1 LRERLPQGVVLPGDF
16 PRRNKQRRGDRI
28 MEFTNVK
35 GFEDLQKLGQQNVET
50 SMKLVGEWS
59 KGWQAIAAEMTDYTR
74 RSFEDSTATFE
85 KLMAAKSLEQAF
97 EIQSSFAKRAYDE
110 YMHQMTK
117 VGGMYANLAK
127 DATKPFEKAFQYN
140 N

>member
-1 LRERLPQGVVLPGDF
+1 
-16 PRRNKQRRGDRI
+16 
-28 MEFTNVK
+28 MEFNTMK
-35 GFEDLQKLGQQNVET
+35 GFENIKGLEEFQKLNEQNMEA
-50 SMKLVGEWS
+50 SMKLMGEWS

-74 RSFEDSTATFE
+74 RSFEDTTATFE
-85 KLMAAKSLEQAF
+85 KLMAAKSLDQAF

-117 VGGMYANLAK
+117 VGGMYANMAK
-127 DATKPFEKAFQYN
+127 DATKPLEKAFQYN

>member
-1 LRERLPQGVVLPGDF
+1 
-16 PRRNKQRRGDRI
+16 
-28 MEFTNVK
+28 MEFTNMK

-50 SMKLVGEWS
+50 SMKLMGEWS

>member
-1 LRERLPQGVVLPGDF
+1 MQF
-16 PRRNKQRRGDRI
+16 N
-28 MEFTNVK
+28 MMK
-35 GFEDLQKLGQQNVET
+35 GFESMRGFESIKGFEEFQKLNQQSVEA
-50 SMKLVGEWS
+50 SMKLMGEWS

-85 KLMAAKSLEQAF
+85 KLMSAKSLDQAF

-117 VGGMYANLAK
+117 VGGMYANMAK
-127 DATKPFEKAFQYN
+127 DASKPLEKAFQFN
-140 N
+140 S

>member
-1 LRERLPQGVVLPGDF
+1 
-16 PRRNKQRRGDRI
+16 
-28 MEFTNVK
+28 MEFDPMK
-35 GFEDLQKLGQQNVET
+35 GFEPAKGFEEFQKLGQQNVEA
-50 SMKLVGEWS
+50 SMKLMGEWS

-74 RSFEDSTATFE
+74 RAFEESTATFE
-85 KLMAAKSLEQAF
+85 KLMSAKSLDQAF
-97 EIQSSFAKRAYDE
+97 EIQSSFAKRSYDE

-127 DATKPFEKAFQYN
+127 DATKPIEKAFQFN

>member
-1 LRERLPQGVVLPGDF
+1 MDF
-16 PRRNKQRRGDRI
+16 NPL
-28 MEFTNVK
+28 K
-35 GFEDLQKLGQQNVET
+35 GFENAKGFEEFQKLNQQNIES
-50 SMKLVGEWS
+50 SMKLMGEWS

-74 RSFEDSTATFE
+74 RSFEESTATFE
-85 KLMAAKSLEQAF
+85 KLMAAKSLDQAF
-97 EIQSSFAKRAYDE
+97 EIQSSFAKRSYDE

-127 DATKPFEKAFQYN
+127 DASKPIEKAFQFN